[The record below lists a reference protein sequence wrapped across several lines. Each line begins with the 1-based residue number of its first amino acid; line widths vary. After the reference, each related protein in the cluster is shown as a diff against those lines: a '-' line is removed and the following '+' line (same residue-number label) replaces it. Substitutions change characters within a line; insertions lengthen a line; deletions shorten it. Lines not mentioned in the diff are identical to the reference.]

1 MRNSWKVLRA
11 AVTLTAGPLLAAA
24 QAGGQAPQAAPV
36 PQGARG
42 APAPIAGPV
51 LTLPEAEALA
61 LKNHPQV
68 QSVQY
73 QALASNQAVREQL
86 SAYYPTVFGSV
97 TGSVAGRETR
107 IGAGS
112 LTDSR
117 LFNRFGQGITVDQL
131 ITDSGRTSNLV
142 ASSRLQAQAAQQN
155 VQATRYDVLLAVNQ
169 AYFETLRAQA
179 LLKVA
184 QQTVAERQVVT
195 DQVTAFVNNKLKSNL
210 DLSFAQVNLAQAR
223 LLLITTQNE
232 INKAFAQLTRALG
245 SDTQQTYALEEEPLP
260 AAPSASADPLVTEA
274 MTDRPELIGMR
285 FNQEAAYKFQKAERD
300 LSFPTVEGVGVAGY
314 IPDIAQLTLPR
325 VIPDHY
331 EAAAI
336 NVNVPIFN
344 GHLFAARRT
353 AALMKARAVDQD
365 LRNEQELITRDVRDA
380 WADSTTA
387 YQQIGVADQLVNQ
400 AKLALALAQGRYNL
414 GLSSIVELNQAQLS
428 ETEAEIQD
436 VNAKYDY
443 QIQNAALQYQV
454 GSLR

>member
-1 MRNSWKVLRA
+1 MRNSWKVLTA
-11 AVTLTAGPLLAAA
+11 ALTLTAVPLLAAA
-24 QAGGQAPQAAPV
+24 QARQSPQAAPT
-36 PQGARG
+36 PQGPQG
-42 APAPIAGPV
+42 GPAQIAGPI
-51 LTLPEAEALA
+51 LTLADAEALA

-68 QSVQY
+68 QSVEY

-97 TGSVAGRETR
+97 TGSIAGRETR
-107 IGAGS
+107 IGAGG

-169 AYFETLRAQA
+169 AFFETLRAQA

-314 IPDIAQLTLPR
+314 IPDIVQLTLPR

-331 EAAAI
+331 EGAAI

-428 ETEAEIQD
+428 ETEAELQD

-443 QIQNAALQYQV
+443 QIQNAALRYQV
-454 GSLR
+454 ASLR

>member
-1 MRNSWKVLRA
+1 MRNPWII
-11 AVTLTAGPLLAAA
+11 LLAAA
-24 QAGGQAPQAAPV
+24 LAAPGLAAGQSPQAPPTPAAAPSA
-36 PQGARG
+36 Q
-42 APAPIAGPV
+42 V
-51 LTLPEAEALA
+51 LTVKDAEALA

-68 QSVQY
+68 QSAQY

-86 SAYYPTVFGSV
+86 SAYYPTAFGSV
-97 TGSVAGRETR
+97 TGSLADRQSR
-107 IGAGS
+107 IGAGF

-131 ITDSGRTSNLV
+131 ITDSGRTPNLV

-169 AYFETLRAQA
+169 AFFETLRAQA

-184 QQTVAERQVVT
+184 QQTVAERQVVA
-195 DQVTAFVNNKLKSNL
+195 DQVTALVNNKLKSNL

-223 LLLITTQNE
+223 LLLITTQNN
-232 INKAFAQLTRALG
+232 IGKAFAQLTRALG
-245 SDTQQTYALEEEPLP
+245 SDTQQSYTLQEEPLP
-260 AAPSASADPLVTEA
+260 PPPPAAADPLVAEA
-274 MTDRPELIGMR
+274 INDRPELIALR
-285 FNQEAAYKFQKAERD
+285 FNREAAYKFQKAERD
-300 LSFPTVEGVGVAGY
+300 LSFPTVEGLGVAGY
-314 IPDIAQLTLPR
+314 IPDIAQLTPPR
-325 VIPDHY
+325 LIPDHY
-331 EAAAI
+331 EGAAI
-336 NVNVPIFN
+336 NVNIPIFN

-353 AALMKARAVDQD
+353 AAMMKALAADQD
-365 LRNEQELITRDVRDA
+365 LRNAQERITRDVRAA

-443 QIQNAALQYQV
+443 QVQNVALQYQE
-454 GSLR
+454 GLLR

>member
-1 MRNSWKVLRA
+1 MKNSWNVIAA
-11 AVTLTAGPLLAAA
+11 AVTLTAVQVLGAGPSP
-24 QAGGQAPQAAPV
+24 QAPQTQPTAT
-36 PQGARG
+36 
-42 APAPIAGPV
+42 GPS
-51 LTLPEAEALA
+51 LTLKDAEALA
-61 LKNHPQV
+61 LKNHPQL
-68 QSVQY
+68 QSAQY

-97 TGSVAGRETR
+97 TGSVADRETR

-142 ASSRLQAQAAQQN
+142 ASSRLQAQAADQN

-169 AYFETLRAQA
+169 AFFETLRAQA

-210 DLSFAQVNLAQAR
+210 DLSFAEVNLAQAR
-223 LLLITTQNE
+223 LLLITTQNN
-232 INKAFAQLTRALG
+232 ITKAFAQLTRALG
-245 SDTQQTYALEEEPLP
+245 SGAQQTFALQEEPLP
-260 AAPSASADPLVTEA
+260 EPPPPLADPLVAEA
-274 MTDRPELIGMR
+274 TAGRPELIGMR

-300 LSFPTVEGVGVAGY
+300 LSFPTVEGVGVAGF
-314 IPDIAQLTLPR
+314 IPYIAQLTLPH

-336 NVNVPIFN
+336 NVNIPIFN

-353 AALMKARAVDQD
+353 EALMKARIADQD
-365 LRNEQELITRDVRDA
+365 LRNEQESISRDVRDA

-387 YQQIGVADQLVNQ
+387 YQQITVSDQLVNQ
-400 AKLALALAQGRYNL
+400 ARLALALAQGRYNL
-414 GLSSIVELNQAQLS
+414 GLSSIVELNQAQLG

-436 VNAKYDY
+436 VNTKYDY

-454 GSLR
+454 GLLH

>member
-1 MRNSWKVLRA
+1 M
-11 AVTLTAGPLLAAA
+11 P
-24 QAGGQAPQAAPV
+24 GQ
-36 PQGARG
+36 
-42 APAPIAGPV
+42 IAGPV
-51 LTLPEAEALA
+51 LTLADAEALA

-97 TGSVAGRETR
+97 TGSLADRQSR
-107 IGAGS
+107 IGAGA

-117 LFNRFGQGITVDQL
+117 LFNRFGQGITIDQL

-169 AYFETLRAQA
+169 AFFETLRAQA

-245 SDTQQTYALEEEPLP
+245 SDTQQTYALQEEPLP

-331 EAAAI
+331 EGAAVNI
-336 NVNVPIFN
+336 NVPIFN

-365 LRNEQELITRDVRDA
+365 LRNQQELITRDVRDA

-387 YQQIGVADQLVNQ
+387 YEQIGVSDQLVNQ

>member
-1 MRNSWKVLRA
+1 M
-11 AVTLTAGPLLAAA
+11 TLKD
-24 QAGGQAPQAAPV
+24 
-36 PQGARG
+36 
-42 APAPIAGPV
+42 
-51 LTLPEAEALA
+51 AEALA

-68 QSVQY
+68 QSAQY
-73 QALASNQAVREQL
+73 EALASNQSVREQL
-86 SAYYPTVFGSV
+86 AAYYPTVFGSV
-97 TGSVAGRETR
+97 TGSVADRESR

-155 VQATRYDVLLAVNQ
+155 VQATRYDVLLGVNQ
-169 AYFETLRAQA
+169 AFFETLRAQA

-184 QQTVAERQVVT
+184 QQTVAERQVVS
-195 DQVTAFVNNKLKSNL
+195 DQVTALVNNKLKSNL
-210 DLSFAQVNLAQAR
+210 DLSFAEVNLAQAK
-223 LLLITTQNE
+223 LLLITTQNN
-232 INKAFAQLTRALG
+232 ITKAFAQLARSLG
-245 SDTQQTYALEEEPLP
+245 SDGAQQTYTLQDEPVPP
-260 AAPSASADPLVTEA
+260 APPGSADLLLA
-274 MTDRPELIGMR
+274 QALNDRPELIGMR

-325 VIPDHY
+325 VVPDHY
-331 EAAAI
+331 EGAAI
-336 NVNVPIFN
+336 NVNIPIFN

-353 AALMKARAVDQD
+353 AAMMKAHVADQD

-380 WADSTTA
+380 WADATTA
-387 YQQIGVADQLVNQ
+387 YQQIGVADQMVNQ

-414 GLSSIVELNQAQLS
+414 GLSSIVELNQAQLN
-428 ETEAEIQD
+428 ETEAGIQD

-443 QIQNAALQYQV
+443 QIQNAALQYQE
-454 GSLR
+454 GTLR